1 MQWRRRQWRWLE
13 AARGRWWLP
22 WATHREAC
30 EAVEVGRVRV
40 LVHVTAEQEADRGEE
55 AQQLQRGHVDYG
67 LAHRGAVPARGCTGL
82 YGAQFGGVCACE
94 CSGVFW
100 TEARVPR
107 TDACAQDRCACG
119 GVLHGVARRPVARA
133 CVCVRA
139 CARAR
144 ACSGAARMKSAQTAT
159 VASSCIETSAKT
171 LRRKPGQPERSNSVS
186 PASK

>member
-1 MQWRRRQWRWLE
+1 M
-13 AARGRWWLP
+13 
-22 WATHREAC
+22 
-30 EAVEVGRVRV
+30 RV
-40 LVHVTAEQEADRGEE
+40 LVHVAAEQEADRGEE

-94 CSGVFW
+94 CPGVFW

-107 TDACAQDRCACG
+107 TDACARTGARAAASCT
-119 GVLHGVARRPVARA
+119 VWRVARWRVRVYA
-133 CVCVRA
+133 CVRVRA
-139 CARAR
+139 C

>member
-1 MQWRRRQWRWLE
+1 M
-13 AARGRWWLP
+13 
-22 WATHREAC
+22 
-30 EAVEVGRVRV
+30 
-40 LVHVTAEQEADRGEE
+40 
-55 AQQLQRGHVDYG
+55 DYG

-82 YGAQFGGVCACE
+82 QGAQFGGVCACE

-119 GVLHGVARRPVARA
+119 GVLHGVARCPVARA

-159 VASSCIETSAKT
+159 VASSCIETNAKT

-186 PASK
+186 PASKRRGLSLRSHRVALSRQVGLRGGCRPHGLLRNRAIMHTLESRGGPRPRQH